1 MRFSA
6 VDTRTSTGAS
16 RARSRG
22 DYDCAMKIIRYSLNR
37 SIPPWATDADP
48 DVRHGD
54 FADLPAGARLLPPCS
69 PTKIVCVG
77 RNYAE
82 HAKEMGNE
90 VPAEPTI
97 FLKPPSS
104 LIASGDAI
112 VYPRL
117 TQRLDYEGE
126 LGVVIGRRAR
136 NVKSADAAAYILGY
150 TLVNDVTARDLQR
163 KDGQWTRGKGFDT
176 FCPVG
181 PCIVP
186 RDEVDLK
193 SLRVRTF
200 VDGEKKQ
207 DAAITEMIFSV
218 DDIIAYIS
226 AFMTLE
232 PGDLIA
238 TGTPSGVGPLQPGS
252 HVRVE
257 IEGIGVWRTPSFQRI
272 AVTVFESVRSF
283 PVTQAVVIG
292 AVSLAVMAAGIFIV
306 LRIRRKPK
314 DKEKLPPAGGELE
327 RPAGR
332 RHHHRCH

>member
-1 MRFSA
+1 
-6 VDTRTSTGAS
+6 
-16 RARSRG
+16 
-22 DYDCAMKIIRYSLNR
+22 MKIIRYSLNPNI
-37 SIPPWATDADP
+37 SPWATAADP

-54 FADLPAGARLLPPCS
+54 FDQLPPGARLLPPCS
-69 PTKIVCVG
+69 PSKIVCVG

-82 HAKEMGNE
+82 HAKEMGAD
-90 VPAEPTI
+90 VPSEPTI

-117 TQRLDYEGE
+117 TERLDYEGE
-126 LGVVIGRRAR
+126 LGVVVRRRAR

-150 TLVNDVTARDLQR
+150 TPVNDVTARDLQR

-181 PCIVP
+181 PFIVP
-186 RDEVDLK
+186 SDEVNLS

-200 VDGEKKQ
+200 LDGEKKQ

-218 DDIIAYIS
+218 NDIIAYVS

-257 IEGIGVWRTPSFQRI
+257 IEGVGVLEN
-272 AVTVFESVRSF
+272 TV
-283 PVTQAVVIG
+283 I
-292 AVSLAVMAAGIFIV
+292 
-306 LRIRRKPK
+306 
-314 DKEKLPPAGGELE
+314 LE
-327 RPAGR
+327 G
-332 RHHHRCH
+332 

>member
-1 MRFSA
+1 
-6 VDTRTSTGAS
+6 
-16 RARSRG
+16 
-22 DYDCAMKIIRYSLNR
+22 MKIIRYSLNPNI
-37 SIPPWATDADP
+37 SPWATDADP

-54 FADLPAGARLLPPCS
+54 FDQLPPGARLLPPCS
-69 PTKIVCVG
+69 PSKIVCVG

-82 HAKEMGNE
+82 HAKEMGAD

-97 FLKPPSS
+97 FLKPSSS

-117 TQRLDYEGE
+117 TERLDYEGE
-126 LGVVIGRRAR
+126 LGVVIRRRAR

-150 TLVNDVTARDLQR
+150 TPVNDVTARDLQR

-181 PCIVP
+181 PFIVP
-186 RDEVDLK
+186 SDEVNLN

-218 DDIIAYIS
+218 NDIIAYVS

-257 IEGIGVWRTPSFQRI
+257 IEGVGVLEN
-272 AVTVFESVRSF
+272 TV
-283 PVTQAVVIG
+283 I
-292 AVSLAVMAAGIFIV
+292 
-306 LRIRRKPK
+306 
-314 DKEKLPPAGGELE
+314 LE
-327 RPAGR
+327 G
-332 RHHHRCH
+332 